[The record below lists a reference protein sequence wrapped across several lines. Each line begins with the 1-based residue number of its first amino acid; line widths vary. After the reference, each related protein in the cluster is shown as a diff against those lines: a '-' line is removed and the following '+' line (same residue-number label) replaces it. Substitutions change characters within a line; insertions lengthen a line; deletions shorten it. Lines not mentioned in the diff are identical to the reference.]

1 MTIHF
6 LLFSVHIQ
14 RRPKKR
20 NNGQHSIYRATAYDK
35 FLDRKARMTNFY

>member
-6 LLFSVHIQ
+6 LLFSIHIQ

-20 NNGQHSIYRATAYDK
+20 SDIQHSIYKSTAYDK